1 MTRILFLFLFFY
13 SNVYSVECL
22 PKKGKQSRTY
32 DRILKYIEK
41 DDFFAA
47 KQKLK
52 KYDQDHI
59 SFYALKSHIMWKNNK
74 LFDAQ
79 KLSEKVIDDCPVSF
93 PICYY
98 ILAEISYQYQ
108 DYVNCSKY
116 LKMNPNCLEKNIN
129 PLYHYIIHNFYR
141 TDFKKENNYIKN
153 FNHPYLNSLKKVIKD
168 ILRK

>member
-1 MTRILFLFLFFY
+1 MIRVLFLFFFFY
-13 SNVYSVECL
+13 SNVYCVECL

-32 DRILKYIEK
+32 NKILKYIEK

-52 KYDQDHI
+52 KYNQDHI

-79 KLSEKVIDDCPVSF
+79 KLSEKVINECPESF

-98 ILAEISYQYQ
+98 I
-108 DYVNCSKY
+108 
-116 LKMNPNCLEKNIN
+116 
-129 PLYHYIIHNFYR
+129 
-141 TDFKKENNYIKN
+141 
-153 FNHPYLNSLKKVIKD
+153 
-168 ILRK
+168 